1 MEKFPHDFQETV
13 REKRKSVTDAQQLT
27 DENVMKNLRQGI
39 FNELCEKNECVFEF
53 PDKKSFRPRSKRL
66 FLAELIVALPDA
78 DIYYW
83 APRNHYADEDK
94 WCEMQRLDDAP
105 GCWDKRYKIVTDV
118 EKS

>member
-1 MEKFPHDFQETV
+1 MEKFPHDFQKTV
-13 REKRKSVTDAQQLT
+13 REKRKTVEDLQQLT

-39 FNELCEKNECVFEF
+39 FNGLCEKNEHVFEF

-83 APRNHYADEDK
+83 SLRSSYGEDDR
-94 WCEMQRLDDAP
+94 WCEMWIGEAP
-105 GCWDKRYKIVTDV
+105 GCWDKYKIVTDV